1 MNDSKYKSLIE
12 TLKSNILSGTYDAG
26 KPFPSVR
33 ALIKRFGLSNTTV
46 LHALD
51 ELVHQGLI
59 SRKQGRGTFVTNQ
72 GTSRK
77 IGLIVPGVACTDF
90 FQPIVSEINQLA
102 RKEDYTL
109 LFAEV
114 FSMDREERIHQVREL
129 AADFIKKRVAG
140 VIYEPLAEPGGKEA
154 NEHILRVFNRARIP
168 VVLIDCDI
176 VPFPQRSEYD
186 VVGVNDVEAG
196 AKIAEHLLSV
206 GAKKIHFLISKL
218 CPTTFLNRL
227 YGAEAELIRAGRFRK
242 GSVLYAEPE
251 DVAALKRHIRKH
263 GKPDAFICSN
273 DPNAVVFKKTL
284 EAAGLSIPKNVMLTG
299 FADMPIAALMSPP
312 LTTIRQDRN
321 QMGSRA
327 FHRLLERIAHP
338 GAPVEEIRLS
348 APLVVRASTW
358 GDSWEGGHGRK
369 DRAVRKLPGGAVRQ
383 GGAHSRSRRDRPR
396 R

>member
-12 TLKSNILSGTYDAG
+12 TLKSNILSGKYGVG

-59 SRKQGRGTFVTNQ
+59 SRKQGRGTFVTNNA
-72 GTSRK
+72 TSRK

-129 AADFIKKRVAG
+129 AAEFIKKRVAG
-140 VIYEPLAEPGGKEA
+140 VIYEPLAEPGGKDA

-176 VPFPQRSEYD
+176 VPFPQQSEYD

-196 AKIAEHLLSV
+196 AKIAKHLIEA
-206 GAKKIHFLISKL
+206 GARKIHFLISKL

-227 YGAEAELIRAGRFRK
+227 YGAEAELIHAGKFK
-242 GSVLYAEPE
+242 KSSVLYAEAD
-251 DVAALKRHIRKH
+251 DVAALKRHIKKH
-263 GKPDAFICSN
+263 GRPDAFVCSN
-273 DPNAVVFKKTL
+273 DPSAAVFKQTL
-284 EAAGLSIPKNVMLTG
+284 EKVGLAVPKDVLLTG
-299 FADMPIAALMSPP
+299 FADMTIASLMSPP
-312 LTTIRQDRN
+312 LTTIRQDRDK
-321 QMGSRA
+321 MGGAA
-327 FHRLLERIAHP
+327 FRRLLERIENPSLPAN
-338 GAPVEEIRLS
+338 EIFFP
-348 APLVVRASTW
+348 APLVVRESTAR
-358 GDSWEGGHGRK
+358 RK
-369 DRAVRKLPGGAVRQ
+369 KKAKG
-383 GGAHSRSRRDRPR
+383 
-396 R
+396 

>member
-1 MNDSKYKSLIE
+1 MSEAKYSTLYKALKND
-12 TLKSNILSGTYDAG
+12 ILSGKYASG
-26 KPFPSVR
+26 ELLPSEN
-33 ALIKRFGLSNTTV
+33 ALTRRFKVSRSTV
-46 LHALD
+46 QQAFR
-51 ELVHQGLI
+51 ELEKIGLI
-59 SRKQGRGTFVTNQ
+59 SRSRGRGTFVSHQ

-114 FSMDREERIHQVREL
+114 FSMDRDERVHQVREL

-140 VIYEPLAEPGGKEA
+140 VIYEPLAEPGGKDA
-154 NEHILRVFNRARIP
+154 NEHILRVFKRTNIP

-176 VPFPQRSEYD
+176 VPFPQRSDYD

-196 AKIAEHLLSV
+196 AKIANHLLSV

-227 YGAEAELIRAGRFRK
+227 YGAEAELIRAGRFKK

-251 DVAALKRHIRKH
+251 DVAALKRHIKKN
-263 GKPDAFICSN
+263 GKPDAFVCSN
-273 DPNAVVFKKTL
+273 DPNAVVFSKTL
-284 EAAGLSIPKNVMLTG
+284 EAAGLSIPRDVMLTG
-299 FADMPIAALMSPP
+299 FADMPMASLMTPT

-321 QMGSRA
+321 QLGGVA
-327 FHRLLERIAHP
+327 FHRLLQRISDPDLPAN
-338 GAPVEEIRLS
+338 EILFP
-348 APLVVRASTW
+348 APLVMRESTT
-358 GDSWEGGHGRK
+358 RVK
-369 DRAVRKLPGGAVRQ
+369 KAKK
-383 GGAHSRSRRDRPR
+383 
-396 R
+396 

>member
-1 MNDSKYKSLIE
+1 MNETKYS
-12 TLKSNILSGTYDAG
+12 TLYKALKDDILSGKYASG
-26 KPFPSVR
+26 ELLPSEN
-33 ALIKRFGLSNTTV
+33 ALTRRFKVSRSTV
-46 LHALD
+46 QQAFR
-51 ELVHQGLI
+51 ELEKIGLI
-59 SRKQGRGTFVTNQ
+59 SRSRGRGTFVSHQ

-114 FSMDREERIHQVREL
+114 FSMDRDERVHQVREL

-140 VIYEPLAEPGGKEA
+140 VIYEPLAEPGGKDA
-154 NEHILRVFNRARIP
+154 NEHILRVFKRTNIP

-176 VPFPQRSEYD
+176 VPFPQRSDYD

-196 AKIAEHLLSV
+196 AKIANHLLSV

-227 YGAEAELIRAGRFRK
+227 YGAEAELIRAGRFKK

-251 DVAALKRHIRKH
+251 DVAALKRHIKKN
-263 GKPDAFICSN
+263 GKPDAFVCSN
-273 DPNAVVFKKTL
+273 DPNAVVFSKTL
-284 EAAGLSIPKNVMLTG
+284 EAAGLSIPRDVMLTG
-299 FADMPIAALMSPP
+299 FADMPMASLMTPT

-321 QMGSRA
+321 QLGGVA
-327 FHRLLERIAHP
+327 FHRLLQRISDPDLPAN
-338 GAPVEEIRLS
+338 EILFP
-348 APLVVRASTW
+348 APLVMRESTT
-358 GDSWEGGHGRK
+358 RVK
-369 DRAVRKLPGGAVRQ
+369 KAKK
-383 GGAHSRSRRDRPR
+383 
-396 R
+396 